1 MPGWNWQNIKQM
13 LSNTTGWKLL
23 KIIHI
28 LYKIIKNILKNKQKA
43 SCLYSWYFMINHN
56 ENEDEMKS
64 DINRPTI
71 IHKIFETDSS
81 FHMK

>member
-1 MPGWNWQNIKQM
+1 
-13 LSNTTGWKLL
+13 
-23 KIIHI
+23 
-28 LYKIIKNILKNKQKA
+28 
-43 SCLYSWYFMINHN
+43 MINHN

-71 IHKIFETDSS
+71 IHKIFETDFS